1 MKLLIPFYGLWYV
14 LKNKQYH
21 FEDVNSL
28 VYYTSSFVQA
38 FSVIGLLIAICSLIK
53 HL

>member
-21 FEDVNSL
+21 FQDVTTT
-28 VYYTSSFVQA
+28 VYYVSSFVQA
-38 FSVIGLLIAICSLIK
+38 FSVIGLLTAICSLIK
-53 HL
+53 YL

>member
-14 LKNKQYH
+14 LKHKDCFNT
-21 FEDVNSL
+21 VNNV
-28 VYYTSSFVQA
+28 VYFGSAVVQA
-38 FSVIGLLIAICSLIK
+38 FSVVSLLIAIGSLIK

>member
-14 LKNKQYH
+14 LKNKQYY
-21 FEDVNSL
+21 FDDVNSF
-28 VYYTSSFVQA
+28 VYYASSFVQA
-38 FSVIGLLIAICSLIK
+38 FSVIGLLTAIGSLIK